1 MADNDKILTRIR
13 GLLAKAEGT
22 DNEHERKAFMEAAQA
37 QMAKYGIDRA
47 RLAYLRPG
55 REKPELRSVAVA
67 DPWMREQAALVGGVA
82 EALRCRAVWMRAP
95 RAKKSTVDLLGFAP
109 DLERAELLYT
119 SLMLQ
124 MFRAL
129 NRHAIPFGHTSTKAK
144 RDAYRRS
151 WMLGFINEAVNLI
164 KAAEQQA
171 AEETQDAPGEV
182 STALVLVERDQ
193 VVHKMFAK
201 MYPKLSKGRKIT
213 VDADAWN
220 NGAEAGRRADVGG
233 TRLDGAPQAALQ

>member
-22 DNEHERKAFMEAAQA
+22 DNEHERKTFMAAA
-37 QMAKYGIDRA
+37 ESQMAKYGIDRA

-55 REKPELRSVAVA
+55 REKPELRSVEVA
-67 DPWMREQAALVGGVA
+67 DPWMREQATLVHGVA

-95 RAKKSTVDLLGFAP
+95 RAKKSTMDLLGFAP

-129 NRHAIPFGHTSTKAK
+129 NRQGVPFGHTSTKAK
-144 RDAYRRS
+144 RDAYSRS
-151 WMLGFINEAVNLI
+151 FLHGFISEALNRI
-164 KAAEQQA
+164 RAAEQRA
-171 AEETQDAPGEV
+171 ADEAQDAPGEV
-182 STALVLVERDQ
+182 STEIVLIERDQ
-193 VVHKMFAK
+193 VVHAMFAK
-201 MYPKLSKGRKIT
+201 MYPKLSKGRKVT
-213 VDADAWN
+213 VDADAYN
-220 NGAEAGRRADVGG
+220 RGAEAGRRADVGG
-233 TRLDGAPQAALQ
+233 TRLDGAPQAALR